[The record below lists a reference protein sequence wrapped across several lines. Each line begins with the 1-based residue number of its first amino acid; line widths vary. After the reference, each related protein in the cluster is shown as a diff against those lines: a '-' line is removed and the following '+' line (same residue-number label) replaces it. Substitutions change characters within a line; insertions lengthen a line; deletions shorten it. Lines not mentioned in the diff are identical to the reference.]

1 MADIVYR
8 LRAFQRGDWTSDT
21 VNEICGEAASEIE
34 RLRAN
39 QQYTCEEHA
48 GEVRKGGRCVWCELR
63 DVRASLSRAEE
74 AEERVARVKQ
84 WAEAYPQDIFLP
96 VTPDDLKRA
105 DALLREAGISMSAMH
120 GHWARHIVSGI
131 AKIVGA
137 DIAGAITDE

>member
-1 MADIVYR
+1 MSDLVER
-8 LRAFQRGDWTSDT
+8 LDAEARVLSNLSDPAWQHST
-21 VNEICGEAASEIE
+21 HQVEWFRERSMLMLEASAEIE
-34 RLRAN
+34 RL
-39 QQYTCEEHA
+39 
-48 GEVRKGGRCVWCELR
+48 
-63 DVRASLSRAEE
+63 RASLSRAEE